1 MTEVNQTSPR
11 GATGRPPK
19 RRRSELERLLDRTVL
34 GPTHPELGSCWQFT
48 GTCTPYGRMAKA
60 QDSYTHRLG
69 WKLLR
74 GPIPE
79 DRELHHRCGVYACW
93 NPDHLQIVTHA
104 ENLAFKRQTHCK
116 HGHPLSG
123 ENLRIDPRTG
133 ARVCRPCLRESQRQ
147 LRARARRKQE
157 KDLGPGRNPGQP
169 GRPPGRPHGA
179 SSPLRNPCA
188 SARTASGSVG
198 RVTQRTSVHFVA
210 GQQPSGQAVERC
222 GQVFAMSFYEGW
234 AGAAQALSA
243 VSLSACLGILAS
255 LPKLADNLRYVNQPR
270 FCCGG

>member
-93 NPDHLQIVTHA
+93 NPDHLQIVLPMRKIWPSSARRIASTGI
-104 ENLAFKRQTHCK
+104 HCRART
-116 HGHPLSG
+116 SG
-123 ENLRIDPRTG
+123 STRG
-133 ARVCRPCLRESQRQ
+133 QARESAGHASV
-147 LRARARRKQE
+147 RAN
-157 KDLGPGRNPGQP
+157 GSSGREHAPGQP
-169 GRPPGRPHGA
+169 GRPPGRPRMELH
-179 SSPLRNPCA
+179 
-188 SARTASGSVG
+188 
-198 RVTQRTSVHFVA
+198 H
-210 GQQPSGQAVERC
+210 RC
-222 GQVFAMSFYEGW
+222 GIHACWNPDHLMIVTHAENMAFRRNTAKSRCGR
-234 AGAAQALSA
+234 GHALSNE
-243 VSLSACLGILAS
+243 
-255 LPKLADNLRYVNQPR
+255 NLRVGPNGQRICRACNAENQRAFRSRQAATKRPSR
-270 FCCGG
+270 